1 MRADDD
7 EFINTFFLK
16 NGYTFFFLFLALFT
30 ISHSASVI
38 HYTSYCRP
46 LELLEL
52 KKEQQWRQLWP
63 RLQQN

>member
-7 EFINTFFLK
+7 EFKYFFLK
-16 NGYTFFFLFLALFT
+16 KMLYFFFLALFT